1 MPPLNRDY
9 PPSVVNRLHAKAGRA
24 SDARPAF
31 LGRAMTAYGRSE
43 FSGARSYGLVRA
55 ALRLYA
61 QGSSVATCAPAHLP
75 VTMASQLFQ
84 PPL

>member
-1 MPPLNRDY
+1 
-9 PPSVVNRLHAKAGRA
+9 
-24 SDARPAF
+24 
-31 LGRAMTAYGRSE
+31 MTAYGRSE

-55 ALRLYA
+55 ALRPCAPRPYTPQPCTLRLYA
-61 QGSSVATCAPAHLP
+61 QASSVATCAPAHLP

>member
-1 MPPLNRDY
+1 MRQ
-9 PPSVVNRLHAKAGRA
+9 AACAQKAGRT
-24 SDARPAF
+24 SKVRPAS
-31 LGRAMTAYGRSE
+31 LGWAMMACGQSG

-55 ALRLYA
+55 ALRPYA
-61 QGSSVATCAPAHLP
+61 QASSVATCAPAHLP